1 MDKDLLIRIA
11 AVALLLYSLYCFFS
25 TQGELTRL
33 RQTELIRE
41 AAWEQ
46 ARTENAAL
54 RERVSAELTDEELER
69 LARSRLGM
77 VRQGEK
83 IFRFG
88 NEY

>member
-1 MDKDLLIRIA
+1 MDKNLLIRIA

-25 TQGELTRL
+25 VQGELTRL
-33 RQTELIRE
+33 RQTEE
-41 AAWEQ
+41 ARTAVWEQ
-46 ARTENAAL
+46 TRTENTAL
-54 RERVSAELTDEELER
+54 TERVNAELTDEELER

-77 VRQGEK
+77 VQPGEK